1 MKNNKIIY
9 KKTISVWGYFAILI
23 MFLVSCNKPM
33 EEENPVEKV
42 IKIKDLNQLGTVE
55 FKVSKIISSD
65 DDLTWYKIGNRK
77 ILFSCEAVIKAGI
90 DFSKLKKEDI
100 SIDNKLV
107 SLKLPKAEI
116 IYIKIDHN
124 NIKEEY
130 KEIDWQRSQFT
141 NKEKDEILVLGEK
154 SIKEA
159 IPSMGILTAA
169 ESNAKLFLSSYLKAS
184 GFKDVSIQFY

>member
-1 MKNNKIIY
+1 
-9 KKTISVWGYFAILI
+9 
-23 MFLVSCNKPM
+23 M